1 MSRTRPAYVEING
14 WWPDSGKPL
23 KFLLKGTLFDDGG
36 VFWNTDILLQQLSG
50 NSAIRVGR
58 WYSREGKPF
67 LDSLGEHAR
76 DHYCRSHLAARK
88 TPIESERTTQEY
100 TLSTL
105 GVLRLC
111 LWWSAARATV
121 DSKKRGEPLLRCIL
135 AALMDGAD
143 YVRWPVP
150 LLAHVVSRCDHQAQG
165 GVCLHVQTL
174 LHDMDATQT
183 EPLERQ
189 TQLLMRYL
197 QYECLSC
204 QEGALAE
211 VERLSACVNARAVQG
226 AYKTDIALA
235 VSSYV
240 ERGSKRRVD
249 AHVRSAV
256 ISAPPL
262 KRARTKLGMQVFVP
276 RARQLA
282 WEAEHLRGMLTA
294 ATARFESL
302 DSASVAFDGSR
313 MSKPSEETLAF
324 LFQEC
329 KTRLTLGYPSRSGGQ
344 ETQNS

>member
-1 MSRTRPAYVEING
+1 MSATRPAYVEING
-14 WWPDSGKPL
+14 LWPETGKPL
-23 KFLLKGTLFDDGG
+23 KFLLKGTLFEDGG
-36 VFWNTDILLQQLSG
+36 VFWNTDLLLQQLSG
-50 NSAIRVGR
+50 NTAIRVAR
-58 WYSREGKPF
+58 RYSREGKPF
-67 LDSLGEHAR
+67 LDSLGER
-76 DHYCRSHLAARK
+76 PTDHYCRSHLAARK
-88 TPIESERTTQEY
+88 TPIESERTTQEF

-121 DSKKRGEPLLRCIL
+121 ESKKRAEPLLRCIL
-135 AALMDGAD
+135 AAWMDSAD

-150 LLAHVVSRCDHQAQG
+150 LLDHVVSRCDHKAQG
-165 GVCLHVQTL
+165 GICLHVQTV
-174 LHDMDATQT
+174 LHALDGTQA

-189 TQLLMRYL
+189 TQLLLRYL
-197 QYECLSC
+197 QYDCLSC
-204 QEGALAE
+204 QAGALAE
-211 VERLSACVNARAVQG
+211 VERLAACVQTRARANV
-226 AYKTDIALA
+226 YKTDIGVA
-235 VSSYV
+235 VASYV

-276 RARQLA
+276 RSRQLA
-282 WEAEHLRGMLTA
+282 WEAEHLRGLLTA
-294 ATARFESL
+294 ATAQFEGL

-329 KTRLTLGYPSRSGGQ
+329 KTRLSTWLPIQ
-344 ETQNS
+344 